1 MEIDF
6 FDFTLYWFKG
16 VSDKNA
22 SKLTISPMKK

>member
-16 VSDKNA
+16 GCDKNA